1 LDLFLGGGDLGDSS
15 VGDLLSDLGEMS
27 VTGLNNGSALQG
39 DNSSAGGVGNEG
51 GDNGVSNVSGVSE
64 SISVSVSGESVES
77 IGLTL
82 LASELGV
89 KVLSTGNL
97 VSEGLHWDGSS
108 VSVGDETG
116 GRGGES
122 SGVEAVVSAVS
133 KVSGVSQMSV
143 SGVSESVSVSVSGV
157 SVVSVGI
164 GFTFADV
171 VVGDG
176 SGVERMA
183 HTDSGG
189 SVSGSGVGGSGLGK
203 GLEVVGLSGFYVGV
217 QGGDSAIVVVHK
229 GGGGV
234 GSKAQQN
241 LKEEIINCSF

>member
-1 LDLFLGGGDLGDSS
+1 
-15 VGDLLSDLGEMS
+15 MS

-51 GDNGVSNVSGVSE
+51 SDNGVSNVSGVSE
-64 SISVSVSGESVES
+64 TISVSVSGVSVES

-82 LASELGV
+82 LASPLGSEV
-89 KVLSTGNL
+89 VSTGNL
-97 VSEGLHWDGSS
+97 VGKGLHGDGSS
-108 VSVGDETG
+108 VSVSDETG
-116 GRGGES
+116 GGSGEA
-122 SGVEAVVSAVS
+122 SGVESVVSTVS

-143 SGVSESVSVSVSGV
+143 SVSGI

-164 GFTFADV
+164 SFTFADV

-189 SVSGSGVGGSGLGK
+189 SVSGSGVGGSSLGE

-217 QGGDSAIVVVHK
+217 QGGNSAIVVVHK

-234 GSKAQQN
+234 GSQAQQN
-241 LKEEIINCSF
+241 ERLHDGYCVILGETHPM